1 MIGVSAAKGE
11 VLWEYPFDGGGGGP
25 MPVAYAGTIIVSGL
39 KAGEKLIV
47 GGIQKIRDGAPI
59 SAATPAAPARQ
70 GGGA

>member
-1 MIGVSAAKGE
+1 VVGNNYTV
-11 VLWEYPFDGGGGGP
+11 
-25 MPVAYAGTIIVSGL
+25 VSGL

-59 SAATPAAPARQ
+59 AAATPAAPARQ